1 MDGVTEPRPVAE
13 QSVRVAWAA
22 DAGEIAR
29 VQVRAWRE
37 AYATILPADLLQSL
51 DEDAFAEQWKQS
63 FAKPPDARNRGL
75 VALQGTTVVGF
86 AATGPA
92 EDPDADRVADG
103 AISTFHVDP
112 AATRQGHGS
121 RLLHACVDTLRA
133 DGFGRATT
141 WLFSQDDA
149 MRAFL
154 TATGWAPD
162 GAHRELDLHGDGS
175 VLVKQVRLHCSL
187 PVD

>member
-1 MDGVTEPRPVAE
+1 MGCVTEPRPVAE

-22 DAGEIAR
+22 DAAEIAR

-37 AYATILPADLLQSL
+37 AYSTILPADLLQAL
-51 DEDAFAEQWKQS
+51 DEEAFAEQWKQS
-63 FAKPPDARNRGL
+63 LAKPPDARNRGL
-75 VALQGTTVVGF
+75 VALEATTVVGF

-92 EDPDADRVADG
+92 EDPDADRVTDG
-103 AISTFHVDP
+103 VISAFHIDP
-112 AATRQGHGS
+112 GATGQGHGS

-149 MRAFL
+149 MRGFL

-187 PVD
+187 AED